1 MVWGELFGVV
11 FPVVLTGL
19 FAVFGWFYARN
30 YREQREFRAH
40 MYDITNELDKNLS
53 NNCVLTQG
61 ISDVV
66 RVIPDL
72 RERVARLEGVRDAA
86 S

>member
-1 MVWGELFGVV
+1 
-11 FPVVLTGL
+11 
-19 FAVFGWFYARN
+19 
-30 YREQREFRAH
+30 

-72 RERVARLEGVRDAA
+72 RERVARLEGGRDAA